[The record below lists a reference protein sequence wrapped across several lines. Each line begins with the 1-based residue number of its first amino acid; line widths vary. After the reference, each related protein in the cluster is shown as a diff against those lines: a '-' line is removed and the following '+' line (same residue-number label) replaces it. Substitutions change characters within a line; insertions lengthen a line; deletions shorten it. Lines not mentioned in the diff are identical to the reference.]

1 MNREE
6 TLGKQLLV
14 NEIAQARAYL
24 EGRALDEQRLTSLLK
39 KDASALIQSAQ
50 LLREAVMLRQ
60 QREAAEFVR
69 ENIQAE
75 KAAKRP
81 GKGLLPS

>member
-14 NEIAQARAYL
+14 DEIAQARAYL
-24 EGRALDEQRLTSLLK
+24 EGRAPDEQRLAALLK
-39 KDASALIQSAQ
+39 RDASRLIQDAQ

-60 QREAAEFVR
+60 QREIAEHIR
-69 ENIQAE
+69 DAIRAE
-75 KAAKRP
+75 KAAGGPKTP
-81 GKGLLPS
+81 PLPS